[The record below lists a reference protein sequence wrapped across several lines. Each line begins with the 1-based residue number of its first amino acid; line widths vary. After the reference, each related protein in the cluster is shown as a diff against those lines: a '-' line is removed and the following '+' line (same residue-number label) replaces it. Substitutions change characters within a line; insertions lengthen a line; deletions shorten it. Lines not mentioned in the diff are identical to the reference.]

1 MSVGFTPA
9 LAHELM
15 EARNEARMP
24 NLQRQLSQLN
34 PLIVD
39 ELGFVPLPRTGAE
52 LLFEAFGQRY
62 EHGSI
67 LLTTN
72 LPFAE

>member
-1 MSVGFTPA
+1 MMSVGFTTAPS

-24 NLQRQLSQLN
+24 NLQRQLSHLN
-34 PLIVD
+34 PLIVN
-39 ELGFVPLPRTGAE
+39 ELGFVTLSRTGAE
-52 LLFEAFGQRY
+52 LLLEVSSQRY
-62 EHGSI
+62 GRGSI

-72 LPFAE
+72 PL